1 VTIQFKTK
9 KMIENLKTRF
19 LVQVAST
26 MILLMTAYSCRE
38 SLLDD
43 PVGGYENNNS
53 KNLFHKTRTVDEI
66 KELALSFYGIM
77 GKDVDLN
84 ASVVPDKS
92 QLSLDVFTLD
102 QIFGNNDSKLDA
114 VASIDKSEQKS
125 SNDTLLYYVGLPGN
139 GGMLLSGNEDST
151 PLLAILDDE
160 NFSFKEVLSDTKNN
174 EGVLSFLLT
183 AAEYNRNPEA
193 FSDTINT
200 DETTE
205 NSPEAFRIRW
215 DFWRKR
221 KRNNP
226 PQPVYLVDQVYPK
239 VEVEWGQWYPYNK
252 YTPSH
257 YPAGCVAVAVAQ
269 ALTVT
274 RHISNFEGIE
284 LNYDDLIKFKNSES
298 YYRDNYPKQAD
309 IIGQLFSKIGEQ
321 VGMNYGASESGAD
334 LNYAVQKIFSER
346 GMRVN
351 KNKASIKNA
360 LKYYDRGIV
369 IISSFDKKR
378 SFWGKQRGTGH
389 AYIAD
394 GYLQYSNGSDLI
406 HVNYGWGSEYE
417 NGRKYNGYYLSNL
430 MSPHWTGNAP
440 EQYPHS
446 WSFYCIY

>member
-1 VTIQFKTK
+1 MNRKLRNPLIGKVI
-9 KMIENLKTRF
+9 LS
-19 LVQVAST
+19 LGLLAS
-26 MILLMTAYSCRE
+26 IYSCRE
-38 SLLDD
+38 PLVDD
-43 PVGGYENNNS
+43 PVIYGNNE
-53 KNLFHKTRTVDEI
+53 LETTFHKTRSVDEI

-77 GKDVDLN
+77 GKENDLN
-84 ASVVPDKS
+84 ASVAPDKS

-102 QIFGNNDSKLDA
+102 QIFGNNDNKLAA
-114 VASIDKSEQKS
+114 VASIDNVDPKQKTS
-125 SNDTLLYYVGLPGN
+125 SDTLLYYVGLPGN

-160 NFSFKEVLSDTKNN
+160 NFSFKDVLSDTENN

-183 AAEYNRNPEA
+183 AAEYNKSPEA
-193 FSDTINT
+193 FADTINA

-221 KRNNP
+221 RRNNT
-226 PQPVYLVDQVYPK
+226 PQPVYLVDQVSPK
-239 VEVEWGQWYPYNK
+239 VKVEWGQWYPYNK
-252 YTPSH
+252 YTPNH
-257 YPAGCVAVAVAQ
+257 YPAGCVATAVAQ

-284 LNYDDLIKFKNSES
+284 LNYNDLIKFKNSDR
-298 YYRDNYPKQAD
+298 YYRNNYPKQAD
-309 IIGQLFSKIGEQ
+309 IIGQLLSKIGEK
-321 VGMNYGASESGAD
+321 VGMNYGAGASGAD
-334 LNYAVQKIFSER
+334 TNYAVQRIFGER

-351 KNKASIKNA
+351 KNKAS

-369 IISSFDKKR
+369 IISSRTKKN
-378 SFWGKQRGTGH
+378 SFWGRPRGSGH

-417 NGRKYNGYYLSNL
+417 NNRKYNGYYLSNL
-430 MSPHWTGNAP
+430 MSPHWTGDAP

-446 WSFYCIY
+446 WNFYCIY